1 MAEVI
6 IKSTEKKVTKRE
18 WFGALRSFVEAG
30 TPLTDKEGALAF
42 IDNEVALL
50 DRKKSAKKLTPA
62 QEANESIKHRICN
75 LLRTESKPISIPEM
89 LAHIPD
95 LKSPQHASAL
105 LRQLIADKLVERI
118 EDKKATL
125 FKWIGAEEEE

>member
-6 IKSTEKKVTKRE
+6 IKSTEKKITKRE
-18 WFGALRSFVEAG
+18 WFGALRALVEAG
-30 TPLTDKEGALAF
+30 TPLTDKAGALAF

-62 QEANESIKHRICN
+62 QEANEGIKHQICA
-75 LLRTESKPISIPEM
+75 LLRTEGKPLSIPDM
-89 LAHIPD
+89 SAHIPE

-105 LRQLIADKLVERI
+105 LRQLIADKLVERV

>member
-6 IKSTEKKVTKRE
+6 IKSTEKKITKRE
-18 WFGALRSFVEAG
+18 WFGALRSLVEAG

-50 DRKKSAKKLTPA
+50 DRKKSAKKLTPV
-62 QEANESIKHRICN
+62 QEANEDIKHRICN
-75 LLRTESKPISIPEM
+75 LLRTESKPIS
-89 LAHIPD
+89 IPD